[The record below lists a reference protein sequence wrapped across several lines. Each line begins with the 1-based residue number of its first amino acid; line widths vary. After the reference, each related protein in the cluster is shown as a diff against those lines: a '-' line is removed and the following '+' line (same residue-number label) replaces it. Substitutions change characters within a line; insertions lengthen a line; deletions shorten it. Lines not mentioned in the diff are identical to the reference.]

1 MEKCKHNDC
10 LNCESVDVMKGLC
23 LLDEQFVPF
32 DGDGC
37 PRFVR
42 KPKCK
47 FCRNYEA
54 GEEADMGSV
63 RRLRRSVLISG
74 EMIAKPVKAM
84 WRSEM
89 NDEKGLILIYRVF
102 PSTMAQEAGRPF
114 F

>member
-37 PRFVR
+37 PRFVT

-47 FCRNYEA
+47 FCQHYEP
-54 GEEADMGSV
+54 GEEADMGTCKG
-63 RRLRRSVLISG
+63 LGDPYWISG
-74 EMIAKPVKAM
+74 EMIAKTCESYVEN
-84 WRSEM
+84 S
-89 NDEKGLILIYRVF
+89 DG
-102 PSTMAQEAGRPF
+102 
-114 F
+114 